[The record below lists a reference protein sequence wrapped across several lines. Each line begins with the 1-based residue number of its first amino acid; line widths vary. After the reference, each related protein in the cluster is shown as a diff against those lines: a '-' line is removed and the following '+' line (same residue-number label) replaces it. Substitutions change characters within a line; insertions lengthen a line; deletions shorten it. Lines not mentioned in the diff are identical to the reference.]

1 MRYEREICPNCFDT
15 EYGQGECA
23 KCGYRESY
31 ETRSARALQ
40 AGTILNGRYIVGRV
54 LGEGGFGITYKA
66 CDVVGGGLCAIKE
79 YAPAA
84 DSERQVTGSP

>member
-31 ETRSARALQ
+31 ETRCARALL
-40 AGTILNGRYIVGRV
+40 AGPILILRYIVGRV
-54 LGEGGFGITYKA
+54 LG
-66 CDVVGGGLCAIKE
+66 
-79 YAPAA
+79 
-84 DSERQVTGSP
+84 